1 MAAPF
6 LKWAGGKGR
15 ILNELNTRLP
25 PMPVGGYNYFEP
37 FLGGGALFFNLEN
50 MGKIKSATLSDIN
63 PELILCYKVIQEDV
77 NGVITELERISKRFP
92 KRDFYRKKFFYRM
105 REKWNGN
112 ICKNVDDFSKS
123 KAAKRVALTIFL
135 NKTCFNGLFRVNSKG
150 EFNVPYASYKNP
162 SFVNA
167 DKLRSVSI
175 ALQGVS
181 ILCQAY
187 DKNILSNNHNFVYF
201 DPPYRPLTTSSSF
214 TAYSKS
220 GFNDSDQRKLADYV
234 KSISTKAKIM
244 LSNSDPKNSDEHDY
258 FFDDLYSGLNI
269 ERIMAPR
276 VINSDG
282 GGRGKI
288 SEILVRNY

>member
-1 MAAPF
+1 MATPF

-15 ILNELNTRLP
+15 ILNELDTRLP

-37 FLGGGALFFNLEN
+37 FLGGGALFFHLEKI
-50 MGKIKSATLSDIN
+50 GKIKSATLSDIN

-77 NGVITELERISKRFP
+77 NSVITELERISKSFP

-105 REKWNGN
+105 REKWNDN

-123 KAAKRVALTIFL
+123 KASKRVALTIFL

-181 ILCQAY
+181 ILCQSY
-187 DKNILSNNHNFVYF
+187 DENILSNNHNFVYF

-220 GFNDSDQRKLADYV
+220 GFNDFDQRKLADYV
-234 KSISTKAKIM
+234 KSISTNTKIM
-244 LSNSDPKNSDEHDY
+244 LSNSDPKNSDKHDD
-258 FFDDLYSGLNI
+258 FFDNLYSGLNI

-276 VINSDG
+276 AINSDG

>member
-15 ILNELNTRLP
+15 IIDELVSRLP
-25 PMPVGGYNYFEP
+25 PMPHGGYDYFEP
-37 FLGGGALFFNLEN
+37 FIGGGALFFHLEK

-63 PELILCYKVIQEDV
+63 PELVLCYKVIQDDV
-77 NGVITELERISKRFP
+77 ENLISELERIDKKFP
-92 KRDFYRKKFFYRM
+92 KRDFYRKNFFYRM
-105 REKWNGN
+105 REKWNTK
-112 ICKNVDDFSKS
+112 ICNNVNDISKS

-167 DKLRSVSI
+167 DKLRAVSKS
-175 ALQGVS
+175 LQGVT
-181 ILCQAY
+181 ILCQNY
-187 DKNILSNNHNFVYF
+187 DKNTFSSDSCFVYF

-220 GFNDSDQRKLADYV
+220 GFNDNDQIKLADYV
-234 KSISTKAKIM
+234 KLISNKTNFM
-244 LSNSDPKNSDEHDY
+244 LSNSDPNNNGTVDD
-258 FFDDLYSGLNI
+258 FFDVLYSDFTIN
-269 ERIMAPR
+269 RIMAPR
-276 VINSDG
+276 AINSDG
-282 GGRGKI
+282 EGRGKI
-288 SEILVRNY
+288 SEILVTNY

>member
-15 ILNELNTRLP
+15 ILDELTSRLP
-25 PMPVGGYNYFEP
+25 QMPSEGYDYFEP
-37 FLGGGALFFNLEN
+37 FLGGGALFFHLEKV
-50 MGKIKSATLSDIN
+50 GKIKSATLSDVN

-77 NGVITELERISKRFP
+77 ETLVAELERISKKFP
-92 KRDFYRKKFFYRM
+92 KRDFYRKNFFYRM
-105 REKWNGN
+105 RAKWNAK
-112 ICKNVDDFSKS
+112 ICNSIDEVSKS

-167 DKLRSVSI
+167 DKLRDVSK
-175 ALQGVS
+175 ALKGVS
-181 ILCQAY
+181 VLCQEY
-187 DKNILSNNHNFVYF
+187 DKNILPSNDNFVYF

-220 GFNDSDQRKLADYV
+220 GFNDTDQNMLADYV
-234 KSISTKAKIM
+234 KYISTKSKIM
-244 LSNSDPKNSDEHDY
+244 LSNSDPKNQDTNDD
-258 FFDDLYSGLNI
+258 FFEDLYSEFTI

-276 VINSDG
+276 AINSDG
-282 GGRGKI
+282 KGRGKI
-288 SEILVRNY
+288 SEILVTNY